1 MTTTPFRTLLTGIL
15 LLGLSSF
22 QGKRPLALD
31 RPYAR
36 DHAKFERDLADIK
49 REHSLSE
56 QAWWNL
62 TEYPNIA
69 AANAKYPQKG
79 ITYRQ
84 ASQKV
89 TNYFKRGKGDIAPPL
104 PPPGM

>member
-1 MTTTPFRTLLTGIL
+1 MTTTTFRTLLASTL
-15 LLGLSSF
+15 LLGLFSF

-31 RPYAR
+31 RPYSQ

-56 QAWWNL
+56 QEWYNL

-69 AANAKYPQKG
+69 AANAKHLKKG
-79 ITYRQ
+79 LTYRQ
-84 ASQKV
+84 ASQEV
-89 TNYFKRGKGDIAPPL
+89 TNYFKRSKGDIAPPL
-104 PPPGM
+104 PPQ